1 MRIQKILLAVA
12 LQRYLDITP
21 HALVARDVA
30 MDLASL
36 HKAGLFVLTTEF
48 HLALMPEGESTE
60 DKLKRFMAPILEKGI
75 KAESL
80 LREGSPRKLIPQVAR
95 EVGADLI
102 VLGSHSKRGILD
114 TRLGGTAR
122 AVIENAP
129 CRIIL
134 TAPTREEAA
143 KTRDLI
149 IPEYPFIF
157 PYG

>member
-1 MRIQKILLAVA
+1 MVQNILVSVA

-30 MDLASL
+30 IDLASL
-36 HKAGLFVLTTEF
+36 HKAKLFILTCEF

-60 DKLKRFMAPILEKGI
+60 AKLKRFMAPILEKGI
-75 KAESL
+75 EAEAL
-80 LREGSPRKLIPQVAR
+80 LRDGSPRKVVLQVAR

-102 VLGSHSKRGILD
+102 IMGAHSKRGILD

-122 AVIENAP
+122 AVIESAP
-129 CRIIL
+129 CRVIL
-134 TAPTREEAA
+134 TAPPPEEAA
-143 KTRDLI
+143 KSRDLI
-149 IPEYPFIF
+149 IPEYPFMF